1 MEGSERSSTDQR
13 KLSLAQSDNFDLV
26 LNTSQITTPGRIDAL
41 HVDDDESLLDL
52 SATFLEQNHDRL
64 SIHSKLDAKEALD
77 YLETNEIDCIVS
89 DYDMPSLNGIE
100 FLEQVREIYP
110 DVPFILYTGKG
121 SEEVASEAIS
131 KGVTDYLQKRTGTEQ
146 YELLANRIE
155 NAVAQRRSERRAS
168 KIERWLV
175 ELAEETNNILWI
187 FTANMD
193 DVIFINSAFEELYGI
208 PLHRLRDDP
217 LCFLEATHPEDR
229 QHVEQAVKRLR
240 DGQTVEV
247 EHRVNERE
255 DYQRWV
261 YVQGKPIR
269 TDDGEVAR
277 IVGFITEITERKER
291 EQELRKFQRAV
302 ESSGHGIYCT
312 DTDGV
317 IDCVNPAFEETT
329 GYTAEEAIGE
339 TPAILQ
345 SGEHEQAFYEDLW
358 ETILDGDVWR
368 DEVINERKDG
378 ERYIID
384 QTIAPVTDESGE
396 ITHFVAVN
404 SDITE
409 QRATERKLEI
419 LQTAIDNAHAPL
431 ALTDPHKEDNPMVYV
446 NEAFE
451 ALTGYTEAEALG
463 RNCRFLQGDGTDPE
477 TVARLREAIGN
488 EEPITVEL
496 RNYRKDGTLFWNEL
510 SVAPVYDA
518 DGNLIRYLGT
528 QRDITDRKEH
538 IQQLQ
543 RQNDRLDEFASVVSH
558 DLRNPLNV
566 AGGRLQLAKDE
577 CESEELSHVEDA
589 LDRMGALI
597 DDLLMLAR
605 QGETVTDFESI
616 ELAALVERCWATV
629 ETTSASL
636 VVEIDSGTSIQGDAS
651 RLKQVFE
658 NLMRNAVEHGSTS
671 SRSRTGDAIEH
682 GGPDVTVT
690 VGELDDGF
698 YVADDGPGIP
708 REDRGQIFDAGYSTT
723 DAGTGFGLSIVD
735 QIVGA
740 HGWSIQATES
750 EAGGVRF
757 EITGVSGAGS
767 ASHDRVGENN
777 GGDPRV

>member
-1 MEGSERSSTDQR
+1 MEGSERPPAHQR
-13 KLSLAQSDNFDLV
+13 QQPLAQSNDFDLV
-26 LNTSQITTPGRIDAL
+26 LNTSQITTPGRIDVL
-41 HVDDDESLLDL
+41 HVDDDESILDL
-52 SATFLEQNHDRL
+52 SATLLEKNHGLL

-77 YLETNEIDCIVS
+77 YLETNDIDCIVS
-89 DYDMPSLNGIE
+89 DYDMPGLNGIE
-100 FLEQVREIYP
+100 FLEQVREVHP
-110 DVPFILYTGKG
+110 DIPFILYTGKG
-121 SEEVASEAIS
+121 SEEVASKAIS
-131 KGVTDYLQKRTGTEQ
+131 KGVTDYLQKGTGTEQ

-155 NAVAQRRSERRAS
+155 NAVAQRRSERRAN

-175 ELAEETNNILWI
+175 ELAEETTNILWI
-187 FTANMD
+187 FTADMD

-208 PLHRLRDDP
+208 PIDRLRDDP
-217 LCFLEATHPEDR
+217 MAFLDATHPEDR
-229 QHVEQAVKRLR
+229 RHVAKAVERLR
-240 DGQTVEV
+240 NGQTVEI
-247 EHRVNERE
+247 EHRVNESE

-269 TDDGEVAR
+269 TDDGEVTR
-277 IVGFITEITERKER
+277 VVGFITDVTERKER
-291 EQELRKFQRAV
+291 EQQLRKFQRAV
-302 ESSGHGIYCT
+302 ESSGHAIYCT
-312 DTDGV
+312 DTDGI
-317 IDCVNPAFEETT
+317 IDYVNPAFEEIT

-339 TPAILQ
+339 NPAILQ

-358 ETILDGDVWR
+358 QTILDGDVWR
-368 DEVINERKDG
+368 NEVVNERKDG
-378 ERYIID
+378 ERFVID

-396 ITHFVAVN
+396 TTHFVAVN
-404 SDITE
+404 NDITE

-431 ALTDPHKEDNPMVYV
+431 TLTDPHKEDNPMVYV
-446 NEAFE
+446 NKAFE
-451 ALTGYTEAEALG
+451 DLTGYTESEALG

-477 TVARLREAIGN
+477 TVARLREAIDN
-488 EEPITVEL
+488 EEPITVEI
-496 RNYRKDGTLFWNEL
+496 RNYRKDGTPFWNEL

-518 DGNLIRYLGT
+518 DGDLIRYLGT
-528 QRDITDRKEH
+528 QRDVTDRKERT
-538 IQQLQ
+538 QELQ
-543 RQNDRLDEFASVVSH
+543 RQNDRLEEFASVVSH

-566 AGGRLQLAKDE
+566 AEGRLQLAKDE
-577 CESEELSHVEDA
+577 CESEELSHVEGA

-597 DDLLMLAR
+597 DDLLTLAR
-605 QGETVTDFESI
+605 QGETITDFESI
-616 ELAALVERCWATV
+616 ELAALVEKCWATV

-636 VVEIDSGTSIQGDAS
+636 VVEIDSETSIQGDAS

-658 NLMRNAVEHGSTS
+658 NLIRNAV
-671 SRSRTGDAIEH
+671 EH

-690 VGELDDGF
+690 VGELDNGF

-708 REDRGQIFDAGYSTT
+708 EEDRGQIFDAGYSTA

-767 ASHDRVGENN
+767 ASHERVGGNN

>member
-1 MEGSERSSTDQR
+1 MTDTDTVLSERKKHHQVQQDDTKSA
-13 KLSLAQSDNFDLV
+13 LY
-26 LNTSQITTPGRIDAL
+26 TSVADEADRIDVL
-41 HVDDDESLLDL
+41 HVDDNESLLEL
-52 SATFLEQNHDRL
+52 SKTFLEKENDLL
-64 SIHSKLDAKEALD
+64 SVHTEMSGEDALG
-77 YLETNEIDCIVS
+77 YLQANTVDCIVS
-89 DYDMPSLNGIE
+89 DHDMPEYNGIE
-100 FLEQVREIYP
+100 LLEQVRETYP
-110 DVPFILYTGKG
+110 DLPFILYTGKG
-121 SEEVASEAIS
+121 SEEVASKAIS
-131 KGVTDYLQKRTGTEQ
+131 AGVTDYLQKETGTEQ
-146 YELLANRIE
+146 YSILANRITNVVE
-155 NAVAQRRSERRAS
+155 QDQAQRA
-168 KIERWLV
+168 
-175 ELAEETNNILWI
+175 
-187 FTANMD
+187 
-193 DVIFINSAFEELYGI
+193 
-208 PLHRLRDDP
+208 
-217 LCFLEATHPEDR
+217 LEASRERLSLLIEQSPLGVIEYDSEMNIVRLNEMGEDILGYT
-229 QHVEQAVKRLR
+229 EAELR
-240 DGQTVEV
+240 GETWEKLV
-247 EHRVNERE
+247 
-255 DYQRWV
+255 
-261 YVQGKPIR
+261 
-269 TDDGEVAR
+269 TDDSHENVDKVTDALAAAEGGYHSIDENVRKDGEHIVCEYHNRIITDEEGEV
-277 IVGFITEITERKER
+277 VSVLSLFKDITERKER
-291 EQELRKFQRAV
+291 EQRLRQFQRAV
-302 ESSGHGIYCT
+302 ESSGHSIYVT
-312 DTDGV
+312 DRDAV
-317 IDCVNPAFEETT
+317 IEYVNPAFEEMT

-339 TPAILQ
+339 TPAMLR

-409 QRATERKLEI
+409 KRATERKLEI

-431 ALTDPHKEDNPMVYV
+431 TLTDPHKEDNPMVYV

-577 CESEELSHVEDA
+577 CESEELAHVEGA

-597 DDLLMLAR
+597 DDLLTLAR
-605 QGETVTDFESI
+605 QGETVTNFESI
-616 ELAALVERCWATV
+616 ELAPLVETCWATI
-629 ETTSASL
+629 ETTGASL
-636 VVEIDSGTSIQGDAS
+636 VVEIDSETSIRGDTS

-658 NLMRNAVEHGSTS
+658 NLIRNAVEHGSTS
-671 SRSRTGDAIEH
+671 SRSRTGDAVEH
-682 GGPDVTVT
+682 GGPDLTVT
-690 VGELDDGF
+690 VGELDEGF

-708 REDRGQIFDAGYSTT
+708 EEDRGQIFDAGYSTA

-740 HGWSIQATES
+740 HGWSVQVTES
-750 EAGGVRF
+750 EAGGARF